1 MLTIFL
7 SMLLT
12 AAPATIETAVEADTV
27 DYIFYVDENRVDPE
41 TAKAIKL
48 ADIKTITTVKG
59 EAAIE
64 LYGPEAQNGVI
75 DIKTK
80 KGVTKDSKQP
90 LLSNK
95 EKTTHEYV
103 DLGLS
108 VKWATCNVG
117 ADKPEEYGD
126 YYSWGEVESKPG
138 YTLTNYKFYVSGNSN
153 DDVKFSKYDY
163 GRDIDDINNKSQ
175 LDPEDDV
182 AHVKWG
188 GDWRMPTRDEIDEL
202 HKKCTWTWVD
212 KDNTEFG
219 GVAGYK
225 VTSKK
230 SGYTDRFI
238 FLPAAGYR
246 DLRYSS
252 NVGSAGYYWSSSL
265 GSFTSNYGSAISFY
279 TVQLRSYNGSR
290 YMGLSVRPVCP

>member
-7 SMLLT
+7 SVLLA
-12 AAPATIETAVEADTV
+12 AAPNTVETAVQADTV

-80 KGVTKDSKQP
+80 KGVTK
-90 LLSNK
+90 SNQ
-95 EKTTHEYV
+95 EKGTHEYV

-108 VKWATCNVG
+108 VKWATCNIG

-126 YYSWGEVESKPG
+126 YYSWGEVRTKPG
-138 YTLTNYKFYVSGNSN
+138 NTWTNYKFYKSGNSN
-153 DDVKFSKYDY
+153 KDVKFSKYSTSINY
-163 GRDIDDINNKSQ
+163 GVIDKKTG

-188 GDWRMPTRDEIDEL
+188 GNWRLPTKKEIDEL
-202 HKKCTWTWVD
+202 FNDCLWTWFYAG
-212 KDNTEFG
+212 NTEFG
-219 GVAGYK
+219 GVAGFK

-230 SGYTDRFI
+230 SGYKDRFI
-238 FLPAAGYR
+238 FLPAAGHR
-246 DLRYSS
+246 DITDDTDA
-252 NVGSAGYYWSSSL
+252 GWAGYYWTSSL
-265 GSFTSNYGSAISFY
+265 SSGTNECACDLVFFSGRLFNEIAYRYYG
-279 TVQLRSYNGSR
+279 
-290 YMGLSVRPVCP
+290 MSVRPVCP

>member
-7 SMLLT
+7 SVLLA
-12 AAPATIETAVEADTV
+12 AAPATVETAVEADTV
-27 DYIFYVDENRVDPE
+27 DYIFYVDDNRVDPK

-48 ADIKTITTVKG
+48 ADIKTITTIKG

-64 LYGPEAQNGVI
+64 FYGEEARNGVI

-80 KGVTKDSKQP
+80 KGATKDSKQP
-90 LLSNK
+90 LLSSR

-117 ADKPEEYGD
+117 ADKPQDYGD

-153 DDVKFSKYDY
+153 EDVKYSKYDY
-163 GRDIDDINNKSQ
+163 SRYFYDINDMPK

-188 GDWRMPTRDEIDEL
+188 GDWRMPTKDEIDEL
-202 HKKCTWTWVD
+202 HKKCSWTWVD
-212 KDNTEFG
+212 RGNSEFG
-219 GVAGYK
+219 GVPGYK

-246 DLRYSS
+246 DLRYSR
-252 NVGSAGYYWSSSL
+252 NVGTAGFYWSSSL
-265 GSFTSNYGSAISFY
+265 GNGNAISFN
-279 TVQLRSYNGSR
+279 TVHLRSYNGSR
-290 YMGLSVRPVCP
+290 YMGMSVRPVCP